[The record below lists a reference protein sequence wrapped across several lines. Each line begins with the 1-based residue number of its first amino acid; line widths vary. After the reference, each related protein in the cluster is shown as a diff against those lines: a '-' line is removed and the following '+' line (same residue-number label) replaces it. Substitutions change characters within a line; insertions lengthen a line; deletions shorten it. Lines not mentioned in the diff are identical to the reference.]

1 MFTWIDLL
9 IVSGITFLLTGM
21 FTMLVMSLMIARG
34 NNEREEEA
42 YKEGFKHGRADRT
55 NCE

>member
-1 MFTWIDLL
+1 MFTWIDML
-9 IVSGITFLLTGM
+9 IVAVITFLFTGFLTIII
-21 FTMLVMSLMIARG
+21 MSLMIARG

>member
-1 MFTWIDLL
+1 MFTWIDML
-9 IVSGITFLLTGM
+9 IVAVITFLFTGFLTIII
-21 FTMLVMSLMIARG
+21 MSLMIARV